1 MSKATHKYNKN
12 QQKLAC
18 GRDRTGIHSAFNWNE
33 VTCKA
38 CLKKKPLIHKSAH
51 RQNGTTQT
59 ECGRGNP
66 KERPAE
72 DWSNVTC
79 QDCLARK
86 PQTEKRPKKFV
97 HRYNIMGKT
106 LCGIESAGHRTG
118 APWQITCEK
127 CREVL
132 AEKHGTADDFI
143 KEQCD
148 KAYKSNKPSIIHLKK
163 AEDGVSWCGNY
174 GEITED
180 INKCN
185 CTNCKNRISDEIK
198 GIICKPANVYTPADI
213 QKLLTNAYVE
223 SGNKGKP
230 VNIPMQEDFLALAMM
245 KAGSIGAD
253 FERIMD
259 ANKQNRMVRLIING
273 LRVELREL
281 RSYLQK
287 HQEQLEDE

>member
-1 MSKATHKYNKN
+1 MSKVTHKYNKN

-18 GRDRTGIHSAFNWNE
+18 GRDRTGITGIQSAFNWNE

-38 CLKKKPLIHKSAH
+38 CLRHMKVKESV
-51 RQNGTTQT
+51 QN
-59 ECGRGNP
+59 P
-66 KERPAE
+66 
-72 DWSNVTC
+72 V
-79 QDCLARK
+79 
-86 PQTEKRPKKFV
+86 V
-97 HRYNIMGKT
+97 HRYSIMGKT
-106 LCGIESAGHRTG
+106 MCGIESAGHKTG
-118 APWQITCEK
+118 DLWQITCEK
-127 CREVL
+127 CWEAL
-132 AEKHGTADDFI
+132 AEKHETADDSLP
-143 KEQCD
+143 E
-148 KAYKSNKPSIIHLKK
+148 IIHLQK

-174 GEITED
+174 GRLTED

-185 CTNCKNRISDEIK
+185 CANCKNRISDEIK

-253 FERIMD
+253 LEKIMD

-273 LRVELREL
+273 LRVELKEL

-287 HQEQLEDE
+287 HQEQLEEHDEH